1 VPEGLKAWIKIRVGS
16 MYANREEVTSSVK
29 SVPVGFID
37 SLLDAY
43 KVVTL

>member
-16 MYANREEVTSSVK
+16 MYANREEVTGNMK
-29 SVPVGFID
+29 SVPIGFID

-43 KVVTL
+43 KVMTL